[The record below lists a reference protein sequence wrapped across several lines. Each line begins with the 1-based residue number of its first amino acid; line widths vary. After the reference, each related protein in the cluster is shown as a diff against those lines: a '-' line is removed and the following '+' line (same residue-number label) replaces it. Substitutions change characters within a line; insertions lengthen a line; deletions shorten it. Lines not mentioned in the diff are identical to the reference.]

1 MNTQFHVFHGGTFQ
15 LPVSV
20 ADAQG
25 GELLRIAPCE
35 AVRLDR
41 LGGELTV
48 LNGRVWL
55 TRDGDLGD
63 HFIEPGQKVRLGI
76 DERAVVESARTGEPV
91 ALHWNPRRQ
100 SLAGALLAA
109 PLRGLALLTGRLAT
123 GFAALARSAAASA
136 RRAQGCIN
144 GGDSIASCGALK

>member
-1 MNTQFHVFHGGTFQ
+1 MMNTQFNVYHGGTFQ
-15 LPVSV
+15 LAAA
-20 ADAQG
+20 ADTG
-25 GELLRIAPCE
+25 RGELLRIDPSE
-35 AVRLDR
+35 AMRLDR

-48 LNGRVWL
+48 VSGRIWL

-63 HFIEPGQKVRLGI
+63 HFIEPGQTVRLGI
-76 DERAVVESARTGEPV
+76 DEQAVVESARTGEPV
-91 ALHWNPRRQ
+91 ALRWNPRRQ

-109 PLRGLALLTGRLAT
+109 PLRGLALLTGLLAS